1 MTQDLLNLVIAGKA
15 AQAKEKVL
23 DAVNS
28 FRTQSQDRP
37 VEIRERFN
45 FSNDRVASILRR
57 LRNYD
62 NIPEAMLLSTCNRT
76 ELYMVIENPHEA
88 IPFIKSLLKHLAG
101 EHYQSDYF
109 YNLNGTNCVK
119 HLFRVASSLDSLIVG
134 EGQILSQIK
143 MRIRLPAITV

>member
-1 MTQDLLNLVIAGKA
+1 MQLTVLGLNH
-15 AQAKEKVL
+15 
-23 DAVNS
+23 
-28 FRTQSQDRP
+28 RTAP

-88 IPFIKSLLKHLAG
+88 IPFIKSLRQASVPCSL
-101 EHYQSDYF
+101 QS
-109 YNLNGTNCVK
+109 G
-119 HLFRVASSLDSLIVG
+119 
-134 EGQILSQIK
+134 
-143 MRIRLPAITV
+143 LPDCR

>member
-1 MTQDLLNLVIAGKA
+1 MQLTVLGLNH
-15 AQAKEKVL
+15 
-23 DAVNS
+23 
-28 FRTQSQDRP
+28 RTAP

-101 EHYQSDYF
+101 EHWILMTLVDSCGFQTLPLTTSLSMTRRWLVR
-109 YNLNGTNCVK
+109 NISSEVALMLV
-119 HLFRVASSLDSLIVG
+119 RVSNAVSEPSTEHTL
-134 EGQILSQIK
+134 
-143 MRIRLPAITV
+143 A

>member
-1 MTQDLLNLVIAGKA
+1 MQLTVLGLNHKTA
-15 AQAKEKVL
+15 
-23 DAVNS
+23 
-28 FRTQSQDRP
+28 P

-88 IPFIKSLLKHLAG
+88 VPFIKRLLQHVAG
-101 EHYQSDYF
+101 ES
-109 YNLNGTNCVK
+109 YNPNTFTTLQAHC
-119 HLFRVASSLDSLIVG
+119 A
-134 EGQILSQIK
+134 
-143 MRIRLPAITV
+143 